1 MEWAKHSRVKFILSH
16 LASAWRLVLGRFPGL
31 FPPVPGNECL
41 GMNMLLGLLV
51 EALLLP
57 TLTSMVFSQYGGWVP
72 KLAQR
77 VRWKPVTL
85 VAFLSSRA
93 SFSLFIKTASTHF
106 KVSRNRCLSVWEKSK
121 MVTEIWELIDYC
133 GKFLNKQTKHILLQ
147 CCLQ

>member
-1 MEWAKHSRVKFILSH
+1 MILSH
-16 LASAWRLVLGRFPGL
+16 LASAWRLALGRSLGL

-41 GMNMLLGLLV
+41 GMLLGLLV

-77 VRWKPVTL
+77 VRWKPVAL

-93 SFSLFIKTASTHF
+93 SFSLFIKADSIHF
-106 KVSRNRCLSVWEKSK
+106 KVSRNRCLSVWEKNK
-121 MVTEIWELIDYC
+121 MVIEILELIDYC
-133 GKFLNKQTKHILLQ
+133 GKFKKKNKQNTSCYNVVL
-147 CCLQ
+147 